1 MSVYVGFFK
10 AAARRSKGGCR
21 GKLHRCNGGM
31 EQARVLSRDL
41 GGLSFGQDADGNW
54 GYRIGGADPVIPFK
68 QKMRSV
74 TVSNKEIIRPGFSKT
89 YNVNGRPHLIIIQ
102 ASTGTAAGT
111 EQANN
116 WVAYSDGKYGLE
128 FLFTREGNDVIS
140 LIVEKDSIIVT
151 ATNLNVSIH
160 NLCYM

>member
-1 MSVYVGFFK
+1 M
-10 AAARRSKGGCR
+10 
-21 GKLHRCNGGM
+21 
-31 EQARVLSRDL
+31 
-41 GGLSFGQDADGNW
+41 GGLHFAQDANGNW
-54 GYRIGGADPVIPFK
+54 GYKVTGADTVIPFK
-68 QKMRSV
+68 QDIKSV
-74 TVSNKEIIRPGFSKT
+74 TVSSKEIIKAGSSKS
-89 YNVNGRPHLIIIQ
+89 YNVNGYPHLVIIQ
-102 ASTGTAAGT
+102 ASTGVAAGT

-128 FLFTREGNDVIS
+128 FLFTRESNDVIS

>member
-1 MSVYVGFFK
+1 MASCQDLCECNI
-10 AAARRSKGGCR
+10 SKLD
-21 GKLHRCNGGM
+21 KLSNN
-31 EQARVLSRDL
+31 L